1 MRNLKKIKFDIYN
14 LLLFVIIVIFIIIK
28 IPYLSL
34 PYYWDEAWVYGPALR
49 IMEASKLSLL
59 PDALPIYYSRG
70 HPLFFHFMGA
80 LWLRIFGT
88 SMFASHAYAL
98 TISTILIISVYYF
111 CKNIFNKEV
120 GVIACIFLVFQPI
133 FQAQSVLILPEVMV
147 SLISLLTIYF
157 FIQQRWFLYII
168 AATLVLYTKETGIVA
183 VAVTGT
189 WFLIESFI
197 IKRNDFNLKKFL
209 INSIYLALPL
219 VLIGFYFI
227 LQKRYNGWYFFP
239 EHVNYLLH
247 DSRTFSGKLE
257 SYFTYL
263 FIYWG
268 RNVLTTAIIV
278 SLFIY
283 FYRKKYL
290 HNPANK
296 PLIILSFFI
305 LFFLIASSFN
315 FYSDRYTMSMIAPF
329 VIITAYLVYS
339 TFKKFL
345 LYGFV
350 VAVIFVQL
358 FIHLPKKTSSDHNL
372 GYAESIKTHQEMV
385 NYCIQNHFE
394 NKKIYTHFLMLGN
407 LQNPYC
413 GYISDDQKFS
423 DVTTA
428 FTDST
433 DLCIFSNMEGKED
446 YESLKKTKKLKL
458 LKRFES
464 CQAWSEIYEV
474 IKK

>member
-1 MRNLKKIKFDIYN
+1 MLNLKNIKFDIYF
-14 LLLFVIIVIFIIIK
+14 LLLLAIIVIFIIIK

-34 PYYWDEAWVYGPALR
+34 PFYWDEAWVYGPALR
-49 IMEASKLSLL
+49 LMEANKLSLL

-70 HPLFFHFMGA
+70 HPLLFHFMGA

-88 SMFASHAYAL
+88 SLIASHTYAL
-98 TISTILIISVYYF
+98 TISIALIISVYYF
-111 CKNIFNKEV
+111 CKKLFSKEV
-120 GVIACIFLVFQPI
+120 GLIACIFLLVQPI
-133 FQAQSVLILPEVMV
+133 FQAQSVFVLPEVMV
-147 SLISLLTIYF
+147 SLFSLLAIYF
-157 FIQQRWFLYII
+157 FIQQRWLAYI
-168 AATLVLYTKETGIVA
+168 AMATLLLYTKETGIVA
-183 VAVTGT
+183 IAACGT
-189 WFLIESFI
+189 WFLIETFYIRRKEFQWKKFI
-197 IKRNDFNLKKFL
+197 INSCYL
-209 INSIYLALPL
+209 ILPL
-219 VLIGFYFI
+219 MFIALYFL
-227 LQKRYNGWYFFP
+227 LQRKMNGWYFFP

-247 DSRTFSGKLE
+247 DTRTFSGKIE

-268 RNVLTTAIIV
+268 RNVLTASIIV

-283 FYRKKYL
+283 FFKKKYL

-296 PLIILSFFI
+296 PLIILSLFI
-305 LFFLIASSFN
+305 LYYLIASSFN

-329 VIITAYLVYS
+329 VIITAYLIRT
-339 TFKKFL
+339 TFRKIF

-350 VAVIFVQL
+350 VAVIAVQL

-372 GYAESIKTHQEMV
+372 GYAESIKTHQEMIA
-385 NYCIQNHFE
+385 YCLQNHFT
-394 NKKIYTHFLMLGN
+394 NKKIFTHFLMFEN
-407 LQNPYC
+407 LRNPYC
-413 GYISDDQKFS
+413 GYISDDEKFS
-423 DVTTA
+423 NATTV

-446 YESLKKTKKLKL
+446 YEALKKTGKIKL

-474 IKK
+474 KK